1 MPPDTPAR
9 RDAARADKAPAKKA
23 AARKAAP
30 QQAAAKKA
38 AVKKAPVR
46 KAPARPN
53 KDAKASASA
62 SASASL
68 LGEGFL
74 VGVATSGYQ
83 IEGGFNGTDE
93 PHNNWA
99 GWEAMG
105 RIERSGIACDFWRHP
120 EEAFDRA
127 AALGCNVFRLSVE
140 WARLEPFPERY
151 DGAALERYAEILSMC
166 ADRGMAPMV
175 TLHHFTHPVWQG
187 EEFWLRPGS
196 PDVFARHVRRI
207 LPALAPYCRHWV
219 TINEPNIVM
228 LMGWVEGA
236 APPGRRMAV
245 SDAYCVLDNLLT
257 AHVLAA
263 DAIAELQPA
272 AEVTMNTSSSSIY
285 EHDRML
291 VDLLQLREAGI
302 GASDVD
308 RYVDERRAVHD
319 AAYPPHQPGE
329 AWLRR
334 YFASVSPYGTNR
346 PPGSSGAFRALR
358 ARARR
363 QVPRR
368 VVDVVHASPRPR
380 IVDAAGFDWYDP
392 LASHA
397 IRVPGRRVAGG
408 RDWSFARALWD
419 TVADPRAMAS
429 WCATEAALRPRLP
442 LWVVENGMAT
452 RRRDGRVERRADG
465 MDRPR
470 YVREHLGAV
479 ADAVAAGTP
488 VRAYLHWSLMD
499 NYEWGSYEPR
509 FGLYGLERPD
519 PSSVRWLDTDSAGA
533 DAAGEFTRVLAGL
546 RRGDRSVLAAG

>member
-1 MPPDTPAR
+1 MPPATPA
-9 RDAARADKAPAKKA
+9 
-23 AARKAAP
+23 
-30 QQAAAKKA
+30 
-38 AVKKAPVR
+38 R
-46 KAPARPN
+46 KAPAR
-53 KDAKASASA
+53 AKAPSKSPAKTPAKRSPKAPAKSAEA
-62 SASASL
+62 NDL

-120 EEAFDRA
+120 EECLDRA
-127 AALGCNVFRLSVE
+127 AALGCTAFRLSVE
-140 WARLEPFPERY
+140 WARLEPRPEVF
-151 DGAALERYAEILSMC
+151 DDTALERYAEILSMC
-166 ADRGMAPMV
+166 VARGLAPMV
-175 TLHHFTHPVWQG
+175 TLHHFTNPVWQG

-196 PDVFARHVRRI
+196 PDVFARHLRRI
-207 LPALAPYCRHWV
+207 LPALVPYCRHWV

-245 SDAYCVLDNLLT
+245 SDAYCVLDNLLC

-263 DAIAELQPA
+263 DAIAEVQPD

-291 VDLLQLREAGI
+291 VDLLQLRETDI
-302 GASDVD
+302 DPSDVD
-308 RYVDERRAVHD
+308 TYIDERRAVHD
-319 AAYPPHQPGE
+319 VAFPPQHAGE

-334 YFASVSPYGTNR
+334 FFAAVSPYGTDR
-346 PPGSSGAFRALR
+346 APGNGGAWAALR
-358 ARARR
+358 GRTRR

-368 VVDVVHASPRPR
+368 VVDVVAASPRSR
-380 IVDAAGFDWYDP
+380 VVDAAGFDWYDP
-392 LASHA
+392 IASHA
-397 IRVPGRRVAGG
+397 MRMPGRRLAAGGG
-408 RDWSFARALWD
+408 RDWSFGRALWD
-419 TVADPRAMAS
+419 TVSDPAALGS
-429 WCATEAALRPRLP
+429 WCATEAALRPGLP

-452 RRRDGRVERRADG
+452 RVRGGRAEPRSDG

-479 ADAVAAGTP
+479 ADAVAAGVP
-488 VRAYLHWSLMD
+488 VRAYLHWSLVD
-499 NYEWGSYEPR
+499 NYEWGTYEPR
-509 FGLYGLERPD
+509 FGLFGLDRSD
-519 PSSVRWLDTDSAGA
+519 PAGVHWLDTDSAGA
-533 DAAGEFTRVLAGL
+533 DAAGAFTRVLAGL
-546 RRGDRSVLAAG
+546 RAGDRSVLDGPR